1 MKRIEL
7 LSPAGDIERLK
18 VTLLYGADAVYIG
31 GEKYG
36 LRANATNF
44 TIDQIQEGCRFAH
57 NLGKKVYLTLNIVF
71 HNEDMDGVE
80 DYIKSVVDAG
90 IDAFIVSDPFIIS
103 YIKKNF
109 PQVEVHLSTQDSTT
123 NYKSVKYFQKQGVDR
138 VVLARE
144 VSLDEIK
151 EIIDKTGIDIEVF
164 IHGAM
169 CTCYSGRCALSN
181 YVTNRD
187 ANRGGCA
194 QVCRFAFAV
203 DGKKDFTFAT
213 KDNNLAKYI
222 GNLIDIGVTSLKVE
236 GRMRS
241 LYYLATVIGT
251 YREIIDRYYDN
262 TLTDDILG
270 VLEERLSRVANRAVS
285 THYLLREADATDQ
298 YYTGRN
304 EASNQDYLGQVIS
317 YDKKHKLIKIY
328 ERNYFEVGDSLAYIT
343 DIKNHDVRSE
353 GMSYGMMIAVQFD
366 RKDIFDRLWRWSRKY
381 MQQTDGPLKG
391 YFAWS
396 CKTDGTRNA
405 QGPASDGEDHN
416 HLQHVQHACCS
427 TGGIGIYGN
436 DNLRIL
442 PCNGNEGPAACRLHI
457 EVGPGTQGDE

>member
-1 MKRIEL
+1 MKGIEL

-44 TIDQIQEGCRFAH
+44 TLDEIKEGCSFAH
-57 NLGKKVYLTLNIVF
+57 KLGKKVYLTLNIVF
-71 HNEDMDGVE
+71 HNEDMEGVY
-80 DYIKSVVDAG
+80 DYISSVVDAG

-103 YIKKNF
+103 YIKNNH
-109 PQVEVHLSTQDSTT
+109 PNVEVHLSTQNSTT
-123 NYKSVKYFQKQGVDR
+123 NYKSVEFFQKQGVDR

-144 VSLDEIK
+144 VSLEEMREIYNK
-151 EIIDKTGIDIEVF
+151 TKIDLEVF

-194 QVCRFAFAV
+194 QVCRFTFGV
-203 DGKKDFTFAT
+203 EGKKDFTFAT
-213 KDNNLAKYI
+213 KDNNLAAYI
-222 GNLIDIGVTSLKVE
+222 GNLIEAGVTSLKVE

-251 YREIIDRYYDN
+251 YREIIDRYYDS
-262 TLTDDILG
+262 TLNDDILK
-270 VLEERLSRVANRAVS
+270 VLEERLARVSNREVS
-285 THYLLREADATDQ
+285 THYLLGEASAKDQ

-317 YDKKHKLIKIY
+317 YDKSNKLVKIY
-328 ERNYFEVGDSLAYIT
+328 ERNYFIVGDTVELFT
-343 DIKNHDVRSE
+343 PK
-353 GMSYGMMIAVQFD
+353 G
-366 RKDIFDRLWRWSRKY
+366 DRLSFMVKKLY
-381 MQQTDGPLKG
+381 D
-391 YFAWS
+391 
-396 CKTDGTRNA
+396 
-405 QGPASDGEDHN
+405 EDMNLIDVARHPDD
-416 HLQHVQHACCS
+416 
-427 TGGIGIYGN
+427 IYYIYL
-436 DNLRIL
+436 DTEVEI
-442 PCNGNEGPAACRLHI
+442 EEYSMIRLLHH
-457 EVGPGTQGDE
+457 

>member
-44 TIDQIQEGCRFAH
+44 TLDEIKEGCSFAH
-57 NLGKKVYLTLNIVF
+57 KLGKKVYLTLNIVF
-71 HNEDMDGVE
+71 HNEDMEGVY
-80 DYIKSVVDAG
+80 DYISAVVDAG

-103 YIKKNF
+103 YIKNNY
-109 PQVEVHLSTQDSTT
+109 PNVEVHLSTQNSTT
-123 NYKSVKYFQKQGVDR
+123 NYKSVEFFQKQGVDR

-144 VSLDEIK
+144 VSLEEMREIYNK
-151 EIIDKTGIDIEVF
+151 TKIDLEVF

-194 QVCRFAFAV
+194 QVCRFTFGV
-203 DGKKDFTFAT
+203 EGKKDFTFAT
-213 KDNNLAKYI
+213 KDNNLAAYI
-222 GNLIDIGVTSLKVE
+222 GNLIEAGVTSLKVE

-251 YREIIDRYYDN
+251 YREIIDRYYDS
-262 TLTDDILG
+262 TLNDDILK
-270 VLEERLSRVANRAVS
+270 VLEERLARVSNREVS
-285 THYLLREADATDQ
+285 THYLLGEASAKDQ

-317 YDKKHKLIKIY
+317 YDKSNKLVKIY
-328 ERNYFEVGDSLAYIT
+328 ERNYFIVGDTVELFT
-343 DIKNHDVRSE
+343 PK
-353 GMSYGMMIAVQFD
+353 G
-366 RKDIFDRLWRWSRKY
+366 DRLSFMVKKLY
-381 MQQTDGPLKG
+381 D
-391 YFAWS
+391 
-396 CKTDGTRNA
+396 
-405 QGPASDGEDHN
+405 EDMNLIDVARHPDD
-416 HLQHVQHACCS
+416 
-427 TGGIGIYGN
+427 IYYIYL
-436 DNLRIL
+436 DTEVEI
-442 PCNGNEGPAACRLHI
+442 EEYSMIRLLHH
-457 EVGPGTQGDE
+457 

>member
-31 GEKYG
+31 GEQYG

-44 TIDQIQEGCRFAH
+44 TIEQIKEGCSFAH

-80 DYIKSVVDAG
+80 EYIASVVDAG

-109 PQVEVHLSTQDSTT
+109 SDVEVHLSTQNSTT
-123 NYKSVKYFQKQGVDR
+123 NYKSVEFFQKQGVDR

-144 VSLDEIK
+144 LSLSEIAD
-151 EIIDKTGIDIEVF
+151 IIEKTGIDIEVF

-194 QVCRFAFAV
+194 QVCRFSFGV
-203 DGKKDFTFAT
+203 DGKKDFTLAT
-213 KDNNLAKYI
+213 KDNNLARYI
-222 GNLIDIGVTSLKVE
+222 GSLIDIGVTSLKVE

-251 YREIIDRYYDN
+251 YREIIDRYYDGS
-262 TLTDDILG
+262 LTEDILET
-270 VLEERLSRVANRAVS
+270 LEERLSRVANRAVS
-285 THYLLREADATDQ
+285 THYLLKEADEEDQ

-317 YDKKHKLIKIY
+317 YDKEKKLVKFY
-328 ERNYFEVGDSLAYIT
+328 ERNYFEVGDTVELFTPKGERVSFVVSKLYDEDMNLLDVARHPDNIYYIYLDT
-343 DIKNHDVRSE
+343 DIEIVAYS
-353 GMSYGMMIAVQFD
+353 MI
-366 RKDIFDRLWRWSRKY
+366 RL
-381 MQQTDGPLKG
+381 
-391 YFAWS
+391 
-396 CKTDGTRNA
+396 
-405 QGPASDGEDHN
+405 
-416 HLQHVQHACCS
+416 
-427 TGGIGIYGN
+427 
-436 DNLRIL
+436 
-442 PCNGNEGPAACRLHI
+442 LHH
-457 EVGPGTQGDE
+457 

>member
-44 TIDQIQEGCRFAH
+44 TLDEIKEGCSFAH
-57 NLGKKVYLTLNIVF
+57 KLGKKVYLTLNIVF
-71 HNEDMDGVE
+71 HNEDMEGVY
-80 DYIKSVVDAG
+80 DYISAVVDAG

-103 YIKKNF
+103 YIKNNH
-109 PQVEVHLSTQDSTT
+109 PNVEVHLSTQNSTT
-123 NYKSVKYFQKQGVDR
+123 NYKTVEFFQKQGVDR

-144 VSLDEIK
+144 VSLEEMREIYNK
-151 EIIDKTGIDIEVF
+151 TKIDLEVF

-194 QVCRFAFAV
+194 QVCRFTFGV
-203 DGKKDFTFAT
+203 EGKKDFTFAT
-213 KDNNLAKYI
+213 KDNNLAAYI
-222 GNLIDIGVTSLKVE
+222 GNLIDAGVTSLKVE

-251 YREIIDRYYDN
+251 YREIIDRYYDS
-262 TLTDDILG
+262 TLNDDILK
-270 VLEERLSRVANRAVS
+270 VLEERLARVSNREVS
-285 THYLLREADATDQ
+285 THYLLGEASAKDQ

-317 YDKKHKLIKIY
+317 YDKSNKLIKIY
-328 ERNYFEVGDSLAYIT
+328 ERNYFVVGDTVELFT
-343 DIKNHDVRSE
+343 PK
-353 GMSYGMMIAVQFD
+353 G
-366 RKDIFDRLWRWSRKY
+366 DRLSFMVKKLY
-381 MQQTDGPLKG
+381 D
-391 YFAWS
+391 
-396 CKTDGTRNA
+396 
-405 QGPASDGEDHN
+405 EDMNLIDVARHPDD
-416 HLQHVQHACCS
+416 
-427 TGGIGIYGN
+427 IYYIYL
-436 DNLRIL
+436 DTEVEI
-442 PCNGNEGPAACRLHI
+442 EEYSMIRLLHH
-457 EVGPGTQGDE
+457 